1 MTEEW
6 ADASLLRHL
15 EDLATRLEI
24 RVRYENLADDE
35 LFIHS
40 GGCKVLGRHLIIID
54 PRCSIGERARIL
66 ARELSKYNLEDVYI
80 LPRVREY
87 ISLQVFPR
95 EKNRP
100 QT

>member
-1 MTEEW
+1 MTEDW
-6 ADASLLRHL
+6 ADASLVQQL
-15 EDLATRLEI
+15 EDLAARLEI
-24 RVRYENLADDE
+24 KIRYENLADDE

-40 GGCKVLGRHLIIID
+40 GGCKILGRHLIIID

-66 ARELSKYNLEDVYI
+66 ARELSQYNLEDVYI
-80 LPRVREY
+80 LPRVREF